1 MVMYGCGIFIMV
13 STIYIVVEMTTG
25 YKALIKRGASHA
37 ISFARVRVIL
47 QCCNIKL
54 ED

>member
-1 MVMYGCGIFIMV
+1 M
-13 STIYIVVEMTTG
+13 VVEMTTG
-25 YKALIKRGASHA
+25 YKALIKQGANHA